1 MTKTK
6 KLLILIL
13 LAVSLIFNI
22 FQLFQKEEY
31 ESKMDT
37 ANTEFSIA
45 LQTISIGIEFIENEN
60 RDKLL
65 AIAMLS
71 CGTAEAS
78 ALYKYTSYYEENTDL
93 DNVLWTLN
101 NNITNNN
108 TITEVLQ
115 KNDLSILIPVIK
127 KLDRNP
133 LDLKATEELRNLVI
147 RYTSIHYIR

>member
-45 LQTISIGIEFIENEN
+45 LQTISIGIEFIEDEN

-133 LDLKATEELRNLVI
+133 LDLKATEELRNLVM